1 MHDHDGE
8 TDVMRLGGVGCLST
22 QPVLALVRAAA
33 LREVVARMVARQGRP
48 LSCVPAVRPAEVR
61 PECFLSWYA

>member
-8 TDVMRLGGVGCLST
+8 FDVMRLGGVDCLSP
-22 QPVLALVRAAA
+22 QPVPVLVRAAVG
-33 LREVVARMVARQGRP
+33 RELVARMVARQGRP